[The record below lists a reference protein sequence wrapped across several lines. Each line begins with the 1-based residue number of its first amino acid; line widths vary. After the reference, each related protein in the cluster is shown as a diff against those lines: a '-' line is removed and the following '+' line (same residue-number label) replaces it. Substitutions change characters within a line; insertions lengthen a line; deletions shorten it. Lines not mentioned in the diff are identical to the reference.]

1 VKRDTPNI
9 LLINPW
15 IYDFAAY
22 DFWSKPMGLLLLAS
36 ILKDHGVEVT
46 YIDCLDRF
54 HPSAPQKDPYARYGR
69 GPYLKTRVP
78 KPAGLEDLPRNYCRY
93 GILPEWLHSDLTA
106 LPEPDLVLITS
117 LMTYWYPGVQH
128 TIAVTKEMFP
138 QTPMVLGGIYAT
150 LCHEHAVKYAGAD
163 RVMKGNGVERI
174 LELVEAYTGFA
185 VKPNFDAASLDTYP
199 YPAFGLQTKIG
210 YVPLLTSTGCPFAC
224 TYCASHFLNAKRM
237 LRSPASVMEEIK
249 YWHAKHGVQDF
260 VFYDDALL
268 VDSENH
274 ALPLFEKICAAD
286 LKIRFHTP
294 NAVHIREISKPVADL
309 MVRAGFKTL
318 RLGLETATFEN
329 RNTLDRKVRAEE
341 FVRAVSC
348 LLATGF
354 QSHQIG
360 AYLLVGL
367 PGQSLRSIEASIET
381 VKQTCVT
388 PVLAHYTP
396 IPHTG
401 LWKHAVESSR
411 YDLESDPLFTNNAI
425 LPCRKEPFSWHA
437 LSNLKQLTVR

>member
-1 VKRDTPNI
+1 
-9 LLINPW
+9 
-15 IYDFAAY
+15 
-22 DFWSKPMGLLLLAS
+22 
-36 ILKDHGVEVT
+36 
-46 YIDCLDRF
+46 
-54 HPSAPQKDPYARYGR
+54 
-69 GPYLKTRVP
+69 
-78 KPAGLEDLPRNYCRY
+78 
-93 GILPEWLHSDLTA
+93 
-106 LPEPDLVLITS
+106 
-117 LMTYWYPGVQH
+117 
-128 TIAVTKEMFP
+128 
-138 QTPMVLGGIYAT
+138 
-150 LCHEHAVKYAGAD
+150 
-163 RVMKGNGVERI
+163 
-174 LELVEAYTGFA
+174 
-185 VKPNFDAASLDTYP
+185 
-199 YPAFGLQTKIG
+199 
-210 YVPLLTSTGCPFAC
+210 
-224 TYCASHFLNAKRM
+224 
-237 LRSPASVMEEIK
+237 
-249 YWHAKHGVQDF
+249 
-260 VFYDDALL
+260 
-268 VDSENH
+268 
-274 ALPLFEKICAAD
+274 
-286 LKIRFHTP
+286 
-294 NAVHIREISKPVADL
+294 